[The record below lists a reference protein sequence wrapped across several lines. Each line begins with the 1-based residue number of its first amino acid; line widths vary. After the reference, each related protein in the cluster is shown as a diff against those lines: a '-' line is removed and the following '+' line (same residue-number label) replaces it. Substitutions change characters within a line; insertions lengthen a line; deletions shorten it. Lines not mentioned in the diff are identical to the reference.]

1 MPLTRVFLQSDMPF
15 GRPRPRTSV
24 QKALLLRYVMF
35 QVGGLLLR
43 LLLEVIH
50 FDRIKKGGGGL
61 SWKTKSFHEGLI
73 SKVIPSSLCR
83 YCHALSNF
91 QEGSTKD
98 EFFSRSGLTWTSNV
112 AYFDSLPKTFRTK
125 SDNMQTAN
133 CKLQTENLLYRQTL
147 RTKPKLVF
155 ACIACDWLMARVSWC
170 RV

>member
-1 MPLTRVFLQSDMPF
+1 MPF

-50 FDRIKKGGGGL
+50 FDRIRKGGGL
-61 SWKTKSFHEGLI
+61 SWKTKSFQEGLI
-73 SKVIPSSLCR
+73 SKVIPSLSCR

-98 EFFSRSGLTWTSNV
+98 EFFSRSGLT
-112 AYFDSLPKTFRTK
+112 
-125 SDNMQTAN
+125 
-133 CKLQTENLLYRQTL
+133 
-147 RTKPKLVF
+147 
-155 ACIACDWLMARVSWC
+155 
-170 RV
+170 